1 MFRVQELVGKAARSN
16 QCVMITG
23 ETGTGKEVAAKLIHD
38 LSPRKGQF
46 VAINCANLSE
56 GLIESELFGHERGAF
71 TSAHATRLGIF
82 ELADGG
88 TVFLDEITEMKA
100 DLQGKFLRVL
110 QERSFRRV
118 GGQKEIGVNARVIAA
133 SNRELE
139 EAVSEKRFRKD
150 LYHRLNVLHI
160 PIPPLRERMEDVE
173 ELAAHFIQQL
183 NLEEGTAVEGLD
195 SACLSALKAHSWPG
209 NIRELHNVIAHA
221 VVSRRQG
228 LLTSADLPERIH
240 KVPSN
245 PEIVM
250 FPVGTTMDEIKW
262 LSVQRTLHATDG
274 NHVRAARI
282 LRIATNTLYSILRKG
297 VPPG

>member
-1 MFRVQELVGKAARSN
+1 MLRVQELVEKAARSN
-16 QCVMITG
+16 QCVLITG
-23 ETGTGKEVAAKLIHD
+23 ETGTGKEVAAKLVHD
-38 LSPRKGQF
+38 LSPRKGEF

-71 TSAHATRLGIF
+71 TSAHTVRLGIF

-88 TVFLDEITEMKA
+88 TVFLDEVTELKA
-100 DLQGKFLRVL
+100 DLQGKLLRVL
-110 QERSFRRV
+110 QERRFRRI
-118 GGQKEIGVNARVIAA
+118 GGQKEIGVNARVVAA
-133 SNRELE
+133 SNRDLE
-139 EAVSEKRFRKD
+139 EAVLETRFRRD
-150 LYHRLNVLHI
+150 LYFRLNVIRI
-160 PIPPLRERMEDVE
+160 PIPALRERMDDVE
-173 ELAAHFIQQL
+173 ELTAHFIQKL

-209 NIRELHNVIAHA
+209 NVRELHNAIAHA
-221 VVSRRQG
+221 VVSRGQG
-228 LLTSADLPERIH
+228 RLTTADLPERIH
-240 KVPSN
+240 KAPSN
-245 PEIVM
+245 PEVVM